1 MALFRNDLHTL
12 TGVYALDALDT
23 AAEVTRFERHLNR
36 CDSCTSEVHGFRETA
51 TRLAMAV
58 AQQPPPTLR
67 AAVMAD
73 VARTRQVPA
82 VDDRARHRRPVPRLT
97 LLPRLAMAGAAVGLA
112 AAITLAVVLVNT
124 NNQLS
129 QTQSQL
135 NQAQGQLSQTQQQL
149 SQAKRNLI
157 VAQTQLAAINAV
169 RTASDATLVT
179 HASKIGG
186 KVTMVKSAIQRQ
198 LVVTTSGLPPLK
210 AGKVYQLWLIG
221 APGNKI
227 RSEGLLAAPHNGH
240 TGPVLISGVL
250 AGDTLGVSVQQAGG
264 SIQPTL
270 KAVIVLI
277 PAS

>member
-1 MALFRNDLHTL
+1 MALLRNDQHTL

-23 AAEVTRFERHLNR
+23 AAEVARFERHLNR
-36 CDSCTSEVHGFRETA
+36 CDSCTGEVRGFRETA

-58 AQQPPPTLR
+58 AQQPPPALR
-67 AAVMAD
+67 TAVMAD

-97 LLPRLAMAGAAVGLA
+97 LLPRLATAGAALALA
-112 AAITLAVVLVNT
+112 AAVTLAVVLVNT

-129 QTQSQL
+129 QTQQ
-135 NQAQGQLSQTQQQL
+135 QLSQTQQQL
-149 SQAKRNLI
+149 SQAKRHLI
-157 VAQTQLAAINAV
+157 AAQTQLAAINAV

-179 HASKIGG
+179 QATKIGG
-186 KVTMVKSAIQRQ
+186 RVTVVKSAAKRQ

-221 APGNKI
+221 HAPNKI

-270 KAVIVLI
+270 PAVIVLI

>member
-1 MALFRNDLHTL
+1 MALLRSNQHTL

-36 CDSCTSEVHGFRETA
+36 CDNCTGEVRGFRETA
-51 TRLAMAV
+51 TRMAMAV

-82 VDDRARHRRPVPRLT
+82 GDDRARHARRLPRPT
-97 LLPRLAMAGAAVGLA
+97 LLPRLAMAVAALGLA
-112 AAITLAVVLVNT
+112 AAIILAVVLVNT
-124 NNQLS
+124 NNQL
-129 QTQSQL
+129 
-135 NQAQGQLSQTQQQL
+135 GQTQQQL
-149 SQAKRNLI
+149 SQTQRQLSLAR
-157 VAQTQLAAINAV
+157 TQLAAINAV
-169 RTASDATLVT
+169 RTAADATLVAKAT
-179 HASKIGG
+179 SIGG
-186 KVTMVKSAIQRQ
+186 RVTVVKSAAKRQ

-221 APGNKI
+221 RTPNKI

-240 TGPVLISGVL
+240 TGPVLISGIL

-270 KAVIVLI
+270 PAVIVLI

>member
-1 MALFRNDLHTL
+1 MALLRNDQHTL

-23 AAEVTRFERHLNR
+23 AAEVARFERHLNR
-36 CDSCTSEVHGFRETA
+36 CDSCTGEVRGFRETA

-58 AQQPPPTLR
+58 AQPPPASLR

-82 VDDRARHRRPVPRLT
+82 TEDRARHARRMSRPT
-97 LLPRLAMAGAAVGLA
+97 LLPRLAMAGAALGLA
-112 AAITLAVVLVNT
+112 AAIVLAVVLVNT
-124 NNQLS
+124 NK
-129 QTQSQL
+129 QL
-135 NQAQGQLSQTQQQL
+135 NQTQQQL
-149 SQAKRNLI
+149 GQTQQELSQAKRQLI
-157 VAQTQLAAINAV
+157 LTQTQLAAINAV
-169 RTASDATLVT
+169 RTAADATLVT
-179 HASKIGG
+179 KATKIGG
-186 KVTMVKSAIQRQ
+186 RVTLVKSAAKRQ

-221 APGNKI
+221 APGHKI
-227 RSEGLLAAPHNGH
+227 RSEGLLATPRGGR
-240 TGPVLISGVL
+240 TGPALISGVL

-270 KAVIVLI
+270 PAVIVLI

>member
-1 MALFRNDLHTL
+1 MALLRNDRHTL

-36 CDSCTSEVHGFRETA
+36 CDSCTSEVRGFRETA

-58 AQQPPPTLR
+58 AQQPPPGLR
-67 AAVMAD
+67 TAVMAD
-73 VARTRQVPA
+73 VARTRQAPA
-82 VDDRARHRRPVPRLT
+82 ADERARHARPAPRLT
-97 LLPRLAMAGAAVGLA
+97 LLPRLAMAGAALGLA
-112 AAITLAVVLVNT
+112 AAVILGVVLVNT

-129 QTQSQL
+129 QTQ
-135 NQAQGQLSQTQQQL
+135 QQL
-149 SQAKRNLI
+149 SQAQRHLI
-157 VAQTQLAAINAV
+157 LAQTQLAAINAV
-169 RTASDATLVT
+169 RTASDATLLT
-179 HASKIGG
+179 HATKIGG
-186 KVTMVKSAIQRQ
+186 RVTVVRSAAKRQ

-221 APGNKI
+221 RTPNLI
-227 RSEGLLAAPHNGH
+227 RSEGLLAAPHNGR

-270 KAVIVLI
+270 PAVIVTI

>member
-1 MALFRNDLHTL
+1 MALLRSDQHTL

-23 AAEVTRFERHLNR
+23 AAEVARFERHLNR
-36 CDSCTSEVHGFRETA
+36 CDSCTGEVRGFRETA

-58 AQQPPPTLR
+58 AQPPPASLR

-82 VDDRARHRRPVPRLT
+82 TEDRARHARRMARPT
-97 LLPRLAMAGAAVGLA
+97 LLPRLAMAGAALGLA
-112 AAITLAVVLVNT
+112 AAIVLAVVLVNT
-124 NNQLS
+124 NK
-129 QTQSQL
+129 QL
-135 NQAQGQLSQTQQQL
+135 NQTQQQL
-149 SQAKRNLI
+149 GQTQQELSQAKRQLI
-157 VAQTQLAAINAV
+157 LTQTQLAAINAV
-169 RTASDATLVT
+169 RTAADATLVT
-179 HASKIGG
+179 KATKIGG
-186 KVTMVKSAIQRQ
+186 RVTLVKSAAKRQ

-221 APGNKI
+221 APGHKI
-227 RSEGLLAAPHNGH
+227 RSEGLLATPRGGR

-270 KAVIVLI
+270 PAVIVLI
-277 PAS
+277 PAA